1 MPIAPEYLHLV
12 HPGIRFDAYLY
23 GRASH
28 DPTKR
33 GRSVSTQLHEGRE
46 LCDRYGWPI
55 VGVFDK
61 DVDRS
66 ASRHRKGE
74 RADFEAMLDGIAARK
89 CRIVVAW
96 EASRYYRDLEAYV
109 RLRNVCY
116 EAGVL
121 LCYNG
126 TVYDLS
132 KREDRKATAM
142 DALQAEDEA
151 EGIRDRNL
159 RTQRRLAESGKPAGR
174 PPWGYV
180 RRYDPETGDL
190 IDQVPHPT
198 RKPYVIGMFKRFA
211 AGESSYRIAQWLNSE
226 PDAATRSGVRWDQ
239 KRVVEQLSQP
249 AYAARRKHRGEIVGD
264 AAWERIVDDDLFD
277 AVQSILARPE
287 RRTQRDS
294 RVRHLLA
301 HIAYCGEHGDD
312 LPKLIVHKGG
322 SKPRY
327 LCFLDGDTA
336 ISAPRF
342 EAYVEQAIIEWLSS
356 PAAVSAF
363 QRDGEDAE
371 AEAARLLAER
381 LERQLSEAREL
392 AGTFDEETGEPR
404 LSAMSLASMERN
416 LLPKIK
422 AAQEKSAALSLPVS
436 PVVASLLGA
445 PDVEAV
451 WGGLQLE
458 QKREVIRQVVT
469 VRLHHAHVRGAQ
481 IIRPGRITMSFFGQ
495 PGFRGGSHLDRGSS
509 LPRQGGA
516 GTETV

>member
-33 GRSVSTQLHEGRE
+33 GRSVATQLHEGRQ
-46 LCDRYGWPI
+46 LCDQYGWPI

-61 DVDRS
+61 DVDQS

-109 RLRNVCY
+109 RLRNVCH
-116 EAGVL
+116 EANVL

-180 RRYDPETGDL
+180 RRYDPDTGDL
-190 IDQVPHPT
+190 LDQVAHPV
-198 RKPYVIGMFKRFA
+198 RAPYVIQMFKRFA
-211 AGESSYRIAQWLNSE
+211 AGETAYSIAAWLNSVPE
-226 PDAATRSGVRWDQ
+226 AATTSGAPWDQ
-239 KRVVEQLSQP
+239 GRVVDQLSQP
-249 AYAARRKHRGEIVGD
+249 AYIGRRRHRGEVIGEAKWKAIVPD
-264 AAWERIVDDDLFD
+264 ELFER
-277 AVQSILARPE
+277 VQSILARPD
-287 RRTQRDS
+287 RRTQRDCT
-294 RVRHLLA
+294 VRHLLA
-301 HIAYCGEHGDD
+301 HITYCGEHGDD
-312 LPKLIVHKGG
+312 LPKLKVARGG
-322 SKPRY
+322 SRPTYQCER
-327 LCFLDGDTA
+327 LDAA
-336 ISAPRF
+336 IRAPRF
-342 EAYVEQAIIEWLSS
+342 EAYVEQAVIEWLRS
-356 PAAVSAF
+356 PAAESAF
-363 QRDGEDAE
+363 RRDGEDAE

-392 AGTFDEETGEPR
+392 AGTFDAETGEPG

-416 LLPKIK
+416 LLPKIRE
-422 AAQEKSAALSLPVS
+422 AREKSAVLSLPVS
-436 PVVASLLGA
+436 PLVESLLGA
-445 PDVEAV
+445 PDVESI
-451 WGGLQLE
+451 WDGLLLE
-458 QKREVIRQVVT
+458 QKRTVIREIVT
-469 VRLHHAHVRGAQ
+469 VRLHHAHVKGAQ
-481 IIRPGRITMSFFGQ
+481 TIRPGRITLSFVGQ
-495 PGFRGGSHLDRGSS
+495 PGFRGVSRPGRGSS
-509 LPRQGGA
+509 LPQQDEA
-516 GTETV
+516 GTEKG

>member
-12 HPGIRFDAYLY
+12 HPGTTFNAYLY

-28 DPTKR
+28 DPTKK

-74 RADFEAMLDGIAARK
+74 RADFEAMLEGIAARK

-116 EAGVL
+116 EANVL

-126 TVYDLS
+126 TIYDLS

-159 RTQRRLAESGKPAGR
+159 RTQRRLAESGRPAGR
-174 PPWGYV
+174 TPWGYV
-180 RRYDPETGDL
+180 RRYDPDTGDL
-190 IDQVPHPT
+190 LDQVPHPT
-198 RKPYVIGMFKRFA
+198 RAPYVIKMFRRFA
-211 AGESSYRIAQWLNSE
+211 AGQTAYRIAAWLNTVPE
-226 PDAATRSGVRWDQ
+226 AATTSGAPWDQ
-239 KRVVEQLSQP
+239 KRVVEQLRQP
-249 AYAARRKHRGEIVGD
+249 AYAARRKHRGQVVGD
-264 AAWERIVDDDLFD
+264 AAWKRIVSDQLFD
-277 AVQSILARPE
+277 QVQGILDRPD

-294 RVRHLLA
+294 RVRHQFA
-301 HIAYCGEHGDD
+301 HITYCGEHGDE
-312 LPKLIVHKGG
+312 LPKLTVVRGG
-322 SKPRY
+322 SRPTY
-327 LCFLDGDTA
+327 QCALLDTA
-336 ISAPRF
+336 IRAPLF
-342 EAYVEQAIIEWLSS
+342 EAYVEQAVIEWLSS
-356 PAAVSAF
+356 PAAAAAF
-363 QRDGEDAE
+363 RREGEDVE

-392 AGTFDEETGEPR
+392 AGTVDETTGEPG
-404 LSAMSLASMERN
+404 LSALSLATLERS
-416 LLPKIK
+416 LTPKIK
-422 AAQEKSAALSLPVS
+422 KAREKVQALTLPVS
-436 PVVASLLGA
+436 PVLSSLLGA
-445 PDVEAV
+445 PDAEKTWA
-451 WGGLQLE
+451 GLLLE
-458 QKREVIRQVVT
+458 QQRDVIRQIVT
-469 VRLHHAHVRGAQ
+469 VRLHHAHVKGAQ
-481 IIRPGRITMSFFGQ
+481 TIRPGRIALSFIGQ
-495 PGFRGGSHLDRGSS
+495 AGFRGGSRPDPESA
-509 LPRQGGA
+509 PPQQGGPVS
-516 GTETV
+516 ETG